1 MCPPELSFLFFF
13 FDPGERMQ
21 RIEEGT
27 TGDKAERCEVRKSAA
42 VVVVVGV

>member
-1 MCPPELSFLFFF
+1 
-13 FDPGERMQ
+13 MQ

-27 TGDKAERCEVRKSAA
+27 TGEKAERCEVRKSTAV